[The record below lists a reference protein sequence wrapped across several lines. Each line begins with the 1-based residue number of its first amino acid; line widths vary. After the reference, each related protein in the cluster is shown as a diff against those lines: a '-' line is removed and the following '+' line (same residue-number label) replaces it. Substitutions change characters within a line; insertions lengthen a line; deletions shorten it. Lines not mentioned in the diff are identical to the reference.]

1 MPFKLS
7 AISRERLQG
16 VHPRLVSIVEA
27 AIEITTVDFGVTC
40 GLRTQEEQAWL
51 YEQRKTMTMESR
63 HLTGHAVDVVA
74 YLNEQVCWEGEVYD
88 EVADAM
94 RTAAKSQN
102 TPLRWGGAW
111 QFRQDSGTDRWR
123 IEDICHWEGSCDDAR
138 IAYIDLRRSQGKR
151 PFIDCPHFELF
162 PELTLWS

>member
-7 AISRERLQG
+7 ASSRERLQG

-27 AIEITTVDFGVTC
+27 AIKIATVDFGVTC

-51 YEQRKTMTMESR
+51 YKQRKTMTMESR
-63 HLTGHAVDVVA
+63 HLTGHAVDLVA
-74 YLNEQVCWEGEVYD
+74 YLNGQVCREGEVYD

-94 RTAAKSQN
+94 RTAVQAQN

-111 QFRQDSGTDRWR
+111 QFREDVDTDRWR
-123 IEDICHWEGSCDDAR
+123 TEDIC
-138 IAYIDLRRSQGKR
+138 
-151 PFIDCPHFELF
+151 
-162 PELTLWS
+162 